1 MLAFGVACKK
11 SSSTSAE
18 QAAPAPDQSAPP
30 AAAPAA
36 EQAAPAADQS
46 VRIVETAPA
55 APPEPAPA
63 PTRAVASGTAAG
75 LRGAAEV
82 HAAIQRKNY
91 MGAVIAL
98 QSVKAGTKIEQRP
111 EYNAL
116 LHEVRSMLVEN
127 MAKSPSAKQAY
138 DTLRV
143 MEAGR

>member
-18 QAAPAPDQSAPP
+18 QTAQAPDQSAPP
-30 AAAPAA
+30 AAAPA
-36 EQAAPAADQS
+36 EQAAPPAEQS

-55 APPEPAPA
+55 PPPEPAPA
-63 PTRAVASGTAAG
+63 PARAVASGAAAG

-98 QSVKAGTKIEQRP
+98 QSVKAGIKIEQRP